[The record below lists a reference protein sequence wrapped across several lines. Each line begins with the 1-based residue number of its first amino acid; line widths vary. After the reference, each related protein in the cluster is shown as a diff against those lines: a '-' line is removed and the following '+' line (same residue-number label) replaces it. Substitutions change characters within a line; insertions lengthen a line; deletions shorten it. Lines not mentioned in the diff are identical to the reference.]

1 MKKPI
6 TLHTLKDATAQEVF
20 DQVATHQ
27 LTQNAKSS
35 DDSQECLYRHNGL
48 SCAAGCLISDDE
60 YEQYGF
66 AYFDDDGGVASSWS
80 SVVTQKELTDT
91 HWELINNLQQVHDCN
106 EPYAWKACLHKV
118 ATARNLSDAI
128 L

>member
-20 DQVATHQ
+20 DQVATHL
-27 LTQNAKSS
+27 LTQNTKSN

-60 YEQYGF
+60 YEQYEL
-66 AYFDDDGGVASSWS
+66 ANFDVGGKPSSWPN
-80 SVVTQKELTDT
+80 VVTQKDLTDT
-91 HWELINNLQQVHDCN
+91 HWQLITRLQLVHDCH
-106 EPYAWKACLHKV
+106 EPDQWETTLRQV
-118 ATARNLSDAI
+118 AKDHDLSDAI